1 MLQEELTESLR
12 HLANELDELA
22 EEANAP
28 MPPFP
33 DIPGFE
39 PVAFL
44 GCGGMGAV
52 YIARQTS
59 LGRNVAVKTIRADGI
74 GKTAPLNDEAKTV
87 ARLHHPNIVQIF
99 SAGGDVSSAWF
110 AMELVK
116 GDSADI
122 HAFASIEEI
131 AGTGIAVAEA
141 LAYAHRCGMLHRDV
155 KPSNIFIGENGTV
168 KLGDF
173 GLACLTEAVPA
184 DRSGT
189 EKYLAP
195 EVSSG
200 GKPSEASDQ
209 YSLGKTLSELS
220 KRIAHGSSEQS
231 ADFDAICAKAANAE
245 PSHRYKNVEALL
257 SDLRRFIAHE
267 PVAANPPS
275 TARRFR
281 LFARRNPLAAFGV
294 AATIVLSVAFA
305 AALFIGYM
313 KTAQAL
319 VEAQNAR
326 AQTEK
331 ALKLTEK
338 EAASAAQA
346 LVFALTK
353 IDRSQTDKRNA
364 ELQRASEC
372 IRSLQER
379 FPSNETI
386 RASQGRLKYAIEA
399 HQRLKK
405 RNDGN
410 SRIPHRF
417 RSKPVSR

>member
-1 MLQEELTESLR
+1 MATSL
-12 HLANELDELA
+12 LYII
-22 EEANAP
+22 
-28 MPPFP
+28 MPPSTQSSSNSSS
-33 DIPGFE
+33 ISNSVG
-39 PVAFL
+39 
-44 GCGGMGAV
+44 
-52 YIARQTS
+52 
-59 LGRNVAVKTIRADGI
+59 
-74 GKTAPLNDEAKTV
+74 LN
-87 ARLHHPNIVQIF
+87 
-99 SAGGDVSSAWF
+99 
-110 AMELVK
+110 
-116 GDSADI
+116 
-122 HAFASIEEI
+122 
-131 AGTGIAVAEA
+131 
-141 LAYAHRCGMLHRDV
+141 
-155 KPSNIFIGENGTV
+155 
-168 KLGDF
+168 
-173 GLACLTEAVPA
+173 
-184 DRSGT
+184 
-189 EKYLAP
+189 
-195 EVSSG
+195 
-200 GKPSEASDQ
+200 
-209 YSLGKTLSELS
+209 
-220 KRIAHGSSEQS
+220 QS

-245 PSHRYKNVEALL
+245 PSQRYKNVKALL

-275 TARRFR
+275 AARRFR

-353 IDRSQTDKRNA
+353 IDRSQTDKQNA

-399 HQRLKK
+399 HHRLKK

-410 SRIPHRF
+410 SRMPHRF
-417 RSKPVSR
+417 RGKPVSR